1 MMRRAQPYGDNR
13 NPELPWG
20 SWLVVNNDEHPPLL
34 DEHGRGWNSVRECF
48 WVDRLGMPNSSPR
61 AREQALEVLLSV
73 LVAIDRQVIPIEESV
88 IDLFGDS
95 WQLAQQFFGP
105 WLEGHGLS
113 EDGLTGALTSEGKAV
128 LKMLASTRGRNAGPV
143 PIGLPVFRSLN
154 GPDLGEEPALR
165 EAIMEQCESFA
176 TKLAYRFART
186 ELLGQTAITFTGPP
200 DGRNVPLA
208 RTLWSMSFEHG
219 YERDRLYRWLIN
231 RMDRWEDWGEI
242 ARKDGAQGL
251 TEHLLRLR
259 FASEAGNEE

>member
-1 MMRRAQPYGDNR
+1 
-13 NPELPWG
+13 
-20 SWLVVNNDEHPPLL
+20 
-34 DEHGRGWNSVRECF
+34 
-48 WVDRLGMPNSSPR
+48 
-61 AREQALEVLLSV
+61 
-73 LVAIDRQVIPIEESV
+73 
-88 IDLFGDS
+88 
-95 WQLAQQFFGP
+95 
-105 WLEGHGLS
+105 
-113 EDGLTGALTSEGKAV
+113 
-128 LKMLASTRGRNAGPV
+128 
-143 PIGLPVFRSLN
+143 
-154 GPDLGEEPALR
+154 
-165 EAIMEQCESFA
+165 MEQCESFA
-176 TKLAYRFART
+176 AKLAYRFART

>member
-1 MMRRAQPYGDNR
+1 MRRTQPYGDNR

-20 SWLVVNNDEHPPLL
+20 HWLVVNDDEHPALL
-34 DEHGRGWNSVRECF
+34 DEHGQGWNSVRECF

-73 LVAIDRQVIPIEESV
+73 LAAIDRQVISIEESV

-95 WQLAQQFFGP
+95 WHLARQFFGP
-105 WLEGHGLS
+105 WLQGLGLS
-113 EDGLTGALTSEGKAV
+113 EDGLNGALTSEGKAV
-128 LKMLASTRGRNAGPV
+128 LEMLASTRGRDAAPI

-176 TKLAYRFART
+176 TKLAYRFARIM
-186 ELLGQTAITFTGPP
+186 LIGQDGITFTGPP

-208 RTLWSMSFEHG
+208 RTLWSMSFAHG
-219 YERDRLYRWLIN
+219 YERDRFYRWLVD
-231 RMDRWEDWGEI
+231 RMERWEDWGEI
-242 ARKDGAQGL
+242 ARKDGAQAL

-259 FASEAGNEE
+259 FASKAANED